1 MPTCGLAITESE
13 RALPGLIDDMEK
25 VLADMGLE
33 KELFTVRMTGCP
45 NGCARPYNA
54 DIGLVGKAK
63 GKYTVFVGGT
73 RLGTRLAFIYKDLVP
88 FEGIVSVLEPLF
100 AAFKTNRT
108 DKESFGDFCTRA
120 GNPQLLQWYDEASAA
135 S

>member
-88 FEGIVSVLEPLF
+88 FEGIVSVLKPLF

-108 DKESFGDFCTRA
+108 GNESFGDFCTRA
-120 GNPQLLQWYDEASAA
+120 GNTQLLTWYDEANAVS
-135 S
+135 